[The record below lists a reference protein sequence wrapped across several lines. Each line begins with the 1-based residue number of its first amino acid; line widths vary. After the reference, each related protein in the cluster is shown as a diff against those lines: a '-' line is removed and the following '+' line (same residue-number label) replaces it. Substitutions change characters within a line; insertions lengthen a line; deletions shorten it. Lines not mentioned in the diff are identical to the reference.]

1 MTGSVDHILEIFPNQ
16 HIARI
21 QEEPPHKS
29 IKKVEKLIIENS
41 ASIHSNLGGGNLGY
55 IWLVV
60 CPAKYLIIS
69 GGTGFE
75 EYLNPLPLLQILD
88 GLT

>member
-55 IWLVV
+55 I
-60 CPAKYLIIS
+60 
-69 GGTGFE
+69 
-75 EYLNPLPLLQILD
+75 
-88 GLT
+88 